1 LACKE
6 GLNIKKD
13 EFGIMFLSFKGVLA
27 GQNVAIVIYC
37 AIMITTCSPMIQ
49 QVFVTKTV
57 ASSDIIQSD
66 SNAPFSLAKC

>member
-13 EFGIMFLSFKGVLA
+13 EFGIMFSSFKGVLA
-27 GQNVAIVIYC
+27 GQNVATVTYC
-37 AIMITTCSPMIQ
+37 AMMITCSPMIQ

-57 ASSDIIQSD
+57 ASSDTIKSD